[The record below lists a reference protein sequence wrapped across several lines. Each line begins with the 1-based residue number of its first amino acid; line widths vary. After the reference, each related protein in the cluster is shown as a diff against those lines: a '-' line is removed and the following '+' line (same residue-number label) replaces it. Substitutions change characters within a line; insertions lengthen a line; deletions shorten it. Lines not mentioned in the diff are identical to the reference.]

1 MGSSSSKFRR
11 HLENGDEH
19 SALQIFESCSELRKS
34 LDPNCFYGESV
45 NQCTPV
51 HLAAKHAM
59 KPLLRILLREMQ
71 GDPTIVSGRG
81 ETALHCAS
89 RGGGQSERRAA
100 CLLLLIQWRGYE
112 GELVDLDAQD
122 HDGNTALHYAASS
135 GLKKCV
141 ELLVSHDVSLFTE
154 NNAGQ
159 TACDMADRAGF
170 RSLADY
176 LESKMVFSSYAT
188 IKSQENTPAME
199 LNKGYTGLGPQD
211 LQEAKDLL
219 LVETSDML
227 HVPLFT
233 AEALLRCHDWSQV
246 VLLEAWVKDPVG
258 CCLAAGVQPT
268 TSAVHACDSTPDPA
282 VLEEYQSGSL
292 NSSAPSTPQGRS
304 PARLPCNICSEV
316 VHEQEP
322 VIVPCLH
329 QFCVSCWRKYLTIKI
344 REGDVHSIVCP
355 EVSCPQLV
363 PVDIIEQI
371 VSPDMVRRYLQFDI
385 EAFVKSNPHFNWC
398 PWAGCGRAV
407 HLLES
412 AEPPPL
418 RLPRLAPREPISH
431 AVDCGNNH
439 YFCWECLGPAH
450 APCCCEKWKEWQ
462 KKVAEAKPEEL
473 KSACTRTEDAANC
486 LWMVTNSKPC
496 PCCKSPIQKNEG
508 CNHIKCY
515 KCKHDFCWVC
525 LEPWKRHSSAT
536 GGYFRC
542 NRMEAVNRAEEH
554 AGTIITE
561 AETKNKEM
569 QELKKFAHYYTS
581 FKEHEKK
588 HKAEAVIQER
598 IAKKEERW
606 VHEQGQGDTFG
617 SHSLSDTM
625 WELLRAR
632 QILCGSYAYGYYMQ
646 DDGYSKTVFELLQ
659 HDLEEAAKALSD
671 MLSSTRLRASHRTIV
686 EAAQRVLR
694 KREEFLKAVA
704 QGLVPPETPPSS
716 RRTRRRRYPT
726 VFGLDPPE
734 DEELMMA
741 LLESMGDGPLGDPW
755 VKDARG
761 CHANL
766 AALFDWPHE
775 PSSSSSSSASDD
787 EGPAPP
793 RPDVGVCA
801 REGCTR
807 PRARN
812 PRTQKLHEHCSLRC
826 QTMHGSGEAHRGRH
840 DVDFSMDLMIAL
852 ELSRMQM
859 IEDQR
864 RFEQGCK
871 SEQRTSE
878 GASSIHSDRRP
889 RSSPAPCCSL
899 DDGHQTASPSHS
911 SKSDSAIA
919 TPGLTGKTS
928 RAPRASSSAQLTSGS
943 ERSAEPSGVIDT
955 RNLASHLPDSRQKL
969 EKDLFRPG
977 AMSE

>member
-11 HLENGDEH
+11 HLENGDEY
-19 SALQIFESCSELRKS
+19 SALQIYESCSELRKS
-34 LDPNCFYGESV
+34 LDPNCFYGDSV
-45 NQCTPV
+45 NRCTPV
-51 HLAAKHAM
+51 HLAAKHGM
-59 KPLLRILLREMQ
+59 KPLLRIFLREMQ
-71 GDPTIVSGRG
+71 GDPTIRSGHG

-89 RGGGQSERRAA
+89 RGSVQPAAVERRVA
-100 CLLLLIQWRGYE
+100 CLNLLIQWRGFD
-112 GELVDLDAQD
+112 GESLDLNAKD

-141 ELLVSHDVSLFTE
+141 ELLVSHDVYLFTE

-159 TACDMADRAGF
+159 TACEMADKAGF
-170 RSLADY
+170 MSMADY
-176 LESKMVFSSYAT
+176 LESKMVFSSFVT
-188 IKSQENTPAME
+188 IKPKDKDPPLE
-199 LNKGYTGLGPQD
+199 LDKAYTGLRPQD

-233 AEALLRCHDWSQV
+233 AEALLRCHDWSQAA
-246 VLLEAWVKDPVG
+246 LLEAWVRDPVG

-268 TSAVHACDSTPDPA
+268 LSALHALDGSNDPS
-282 VLEEYQSGSL
+282 VTEEYQSGSL
-292 NSSAPSTPQGRS
+292 NSSSPSTPSGPQGRS
-304 PARLPCNICSEV
+304 PARLPCNICAEV
-316 VHEQEP
+316 VHEQDP
-322 VIVPCLH
+322 VIVPCEH
-329 QFCVSCWRKYLTIKI
+329 KFCLSCWRSYLTIKI
-344 REGDVHSIVCP
+344 QEGDVHSIVCP
-355 EVSCPQLV
+355 AVGCPQLV
-363 PVDIIEQI
+363 PVDVIEHV

-385 EAFVKSNPHFNWC
+385 EAFVESNPNFKWC

-407 HLLES
+407 HLPES
-412 AEPPPL
+412 IDPPPL
-418 RLPRLAPREPISH
+418 RLPRSAPREPISH
-431 AVDCGNNH
+431 SVDCGNHH
-439 YFCWECLGPAH
+439 YFCWECLGAAH
-450 APCCCEKWKEWQ
+450 APCCCEKWKAWQ

-473 KSACTRTEDAANC
+473 KSACIRTEEAANC

-542 NRMEAVNRAEEH
+542 NRFDAVNRAEQH
-554 AGTIITE
+554 AGAIISE
-561 AETKNKEM
+561 AEVKNKEM

-581 FKEHEKK
+581 YKEHENN
-588 HKAEAVIQER
+588 HKAETAVQER
-598 IAKKEERW
+598 LTKKEETW
-606 VHEQGQGDTFG
+606 VREFGGEDGLPNVHFLGDAV
-617 SHSLSDTM
+617 

-632 QILCGSYAYGYYMQ
+632 RILCGSYAYGYYMQ
-646 DDGYSKTVFELLQ
+646 DDGYGKTVFELLQ
-659 HDLEEAAKALSD
+659 HDLEEATKVLSD
-671 MLSSTRLRASHRTIV
+671 MLSSPRLRFSHRSIV
-686 EAAQRVLR
+686 ESAERVLK
-694 KREEFLKAVA
+694 KREEFLRAISR
-704 QGLVPPETPPSS
+704 GLVPPETPPSS

-734 DEELMMA
+734 DEHLMLA
-741 LLESMGDGPLGDPW
+741 LLESIGDGPMEDPW

-766 AALFDWPHE
+766 SALFDWPHD
-775 PSSSSSSSASDD
+775 PSTSGSSASDTDD
-787 EGPAPP
+787 EEV
-793 RPDVGVCA
+793 REVGVCL

-812 PRTQKLHEHCSLRC
+812 PRTQKFHDHCSLRC
-826 QTMHGSGEAHRGRH
+826 QTMHSNQERHRSH
-840 DVDFSMDLMIAL
+840 HELDFSMDLVIAL

-871 SEQRTSE
+871 TEPQTNDAATLPSPVENRMPLSPVPCC
-878 GASSIHSDRRP
+878 SSGGEHVM
-889 RSSPAPCCSL
+889 SSPA
-899 DDGHQTASPSHS
+899 HS
-911 SKSDSAIA
+911 SKSDSSH
-919 TPGLTGKTS
+919 TVSSPTRKTLAPTAGSAEGPAQPS
-928 RAPRASSSAQLTSGS
+928 RAVDAM
-943 ERSAEPSGVIDT
+943 
-955 RNLASHLPDSRQKL
+955 NLASNLPEGDHKL

-977 AMSE
+977 AKSK